1 MKKILDELY
10 FGNIVPDE
18 QYIVKGSEYEKE
30 MNHLVSL
37 EEKLEESLNDKE
49 REILIKYRES
59 SLNINS
65 ITSKEMWKKGFIMG
79 IKLGMAVMNS
89 SAENFKAIYEGRDE

>member
-30 MNHLVSL
+30 MNRIL
-37 EEKLEESLNDKE
+37 EYEEVLEKSLNKSE
-49 REILIKYRES
+49 KEILIKYRES

-79 IKLGMAVMNS
+79 LRIGIEVMDTP
-89 SAENFKAIYEGRDE
+89 AENLKNITENSD

>member
-30 MNHLVSL
+30 MHRIL
-37 EEKLEESLNDKE
+37 EYEETLEKILNKSE
-49 REILIKYRES
+49 KEILIKYRES

-79 IKLGMAVMNS
+79 LRIGIEVMDNP
-89 SAENFKAIYEGRDE
+89 AENLKNITENTD

>member
-1 MKKILDELY
+1 MKKILDDLY

-30 MNHLVSL
+30 MHRLVKYEEAL
-37 EEKLEESLNDKE
+37 EKSLNKSE
-49 REILIKYRES
+49 RELFIKCRES

-79 IKLGMAVMNS
+79 LKIGMAVMDY
-89 SAENFKAIYEGRDE
+89 SADNLRAVYEELE

>member
-30 MNHLVSL
+30 MNRIL
-37 EEKLEESLNDKE
+37 EYEEALDKSLNKSE
-49 REILIKYRES
+49 KEILIKYRKS
-59 SLNINS
+59 SLNITS

-79 IKLGMAVMNS
+79 LRIGVEVMDTP
-89 SAENFKAIYEGRDE
+89 AENLKNITENTD

>member
-37 EEKLEESLNDKE
+37 EEKLEETLNDKE
-49 REILIKYRES
+49 KEILIKYRES

-65 ITSKEMWKKGFIMG
+65 ITSKEMWKNGFVTG
-79 IKLGMAVMNS
+79 IKLRMAVM
-89 SAENFKAIYEGRDE
+89 ENTSENLKNVTESTE

>member
-37 EEKLEESLNDKE
+37 EEKLEETLNDKE
-49 REILIKYRES
+49 KEILIKYRES
-59 SLNINS
+59 FLNINS

-79 IKLGMAVMNS
+79 LRIGIEVMDS
-89 SAENFKAIYEGRDE
+89 SAENLKNITENTD

>member
-18 QYIVKGSEYEKE
+18 QYIVKGSKYEEE

-37 EEKLEESLNDKE
+37 EKKLEESLNDKE
-49 REILIKYRES
+49 REIFIKYRES

-79 IKLGMAVMNS
+79 LRIGLEVMDTPPKIS
-89 SAENFKAIYEGRDE
+89 KI

>member
-30 MNHLVSL
+30 MNCIL
-37 EEKLEESLNDKE
+37 EYEEALEKSLNKSE
-49 REILIKYRES
+49 KEILIKYRES

-79 IKLGMAVMNS
+79 LRIGIEVMDTPV
-89 SAENFKAIYEGRDE
+89 ENLKNITENTD

>member
-1 MKKILDELY
+1 MKKILDDLY

-30 MNHLVSL
+30 MHCLVDYEEDL
-37 EEKLEESLNDKE
+37 EKSLNKSE
-49 REILIKYRES
+49 RELLIKCRES

-79 IKLGMAVMNS
+79 LKIGMAVMDY
-89 SAENFKAIYEGRDE
+89 SADNLRAVYEELE

>member
-1 MKKILDELY
+1 MKKILEELY

-30 MNHLVSL
+30 MNCIL
-37 EEKLEESLNDKE
+37 EYEEALEKALNKAE
-49 REILIKYRES
+49 KEILIKYRES

-79 IKLGMAVMNS
+79 LRIGVEVMDTP
-89 SAENFKAIYEGRDE
+89 AENLKNITENTD

>member
-30 MNHLVSL
+30 MNRIL
-37 EEKLEESLNDKE
+37 EYEEALEKSLNKSE
-49 REILIKYRES
+49 KEILIKYRES
-59 SLNINS
+59 SLNITS

-79 IKLGMAVMNS
+79 LKIGIEVMDS
-89 SAENFKAIYEGRDE
+89 SAENLKNITENTD

>member
-30 MNHLVSL
+30 MNRILKYEEAL
-37 EEKLEESLNDKE
+37 EKTLNKSEK
-49 REILIKYRES
+49 EILIKYRES

-79 IKLGMAVMNS
+79 LRIGIEVMDTP
-89 SAENFKAIYEGRDE
+89 AENLKNITENTN

>member
-65 ITSKEMWKKGFIMG
+65 ITSKEMWKKGFMMG
-79 IKLGMAVMNS
+79 LRIGVEVMDTP
-89 SAENFKAIYEGRDE
+89 AENLKNITENTD

>member
-49 REILIKYRES
+49 REI
-59 SLNINS
+59 
-65 ITSKEMWKKGFIMG
+65 
-79 IKLGMAVMNS
+79 
-89 SAENFKAIYEGRDE
+89 

>member
-30 MNHLVSL
+30 MNHLVNL

-59 SLNINS
+59 SLNITS
-65 ITSKEMWKKGFIMG
+65 ITSKEMWKKGFITG
-79 IKLGMAVMNS
+79 LRIGVEVMDTP
-89 SAENFKAIYEGRDE
+89 AENLKNITENTD

>member
-30 MNHLVSL
+30 MHRIL
-37 EEKLEESLNDKE
+37 EYEETLEKILNKSE
-49 REILIKYRES
+49 KEILIKYRES

-79 IKLGMAVMNS
+79 LRIGLEVMDTPT
-89 SAENFKAIYEGRDE
+89 ENLKNITENTD

>member
-30 MNHLVSL
+30 MNRIL
-37 EEKLEESLNDKE
+37 EYEEALEKMLNKSE
-49 REILIKYRES
+49 KEILIKYRES

-79 IKLGMAVMNS
+79 LRIGIEVMDS
-89 SAENFKAIYEGRDE
+89 SAENLKNITENTD

>member
-10 FGNIVPDE
+10 FGNIAPDE

-30 MNHLVSL
+30 MNHLVNL
-37 EEKLEESLNDKE
+37 EEKLEETLNAKE

-79 IKLGMAVMNS
+79 LRIGIEVMDS
-89 SAENFKAIYEGRDE
+89 SAENLKNITENTD

>member
-30 MNHLVSL
+30 MNRIL
-37 EEKLEESLNDKE
+37 EYEEALEKILNKSE
-49 REILIKYRES
+49 KEILIKYRES

-79 IKLGMAVMNS
+79 LKIGMAVMDY
-89 SAENFKAIYEGRDE
+89 SADNLRAVSEELE

>member
-30 MNHLVSL
+30 MNRIL
-37 EEKLEESLNDKE
+37 EYEEALDKSLNKSE
-49 REILIKYRES
+49 KEILIKYRNS
-59 SLNINS
+59 SLNITS

-79 IKLGMAVMNS
+79 LRIGVEVMDTPT
-89 SAENFKAIYEGRDE
+89 ENLKNITENTD

>member
-30 MNHLVSL
+30 MNRIL
-37 EEKLEESLNDKE
+37 EYEEALEKILNKSE
-49 REILIKYRES
+49 KEILIKYRES

-79 IKLGMAVMNS
+79 LRIGLEVMDTPT
-89 SAENFKAIYEGRDE
+89 ENLKNITENTD

>member
-10 FGNIVPDE
+10 FGNIAPDE

-30 MNHLVSL
+30 MNRIL
-37 EEKLEESLNDKE
+37 EYEEALEKSLNKSEKE
-49 REILIKYRES
+49 IFIKYRES
-59 SLNINS
+59 SLNITS

-79 IKLGMAVMNS
+79 LRIGVEVMDT
-89 SAENFKAIYEGRDE
+89 SAENLKNITENTD

>member
-30 MNHLVSL
+30 MNRIL
-37 EEKLEESLNDKE
+37 EYEEALEKTLNTSEK
-49 REILIKYRES
+49 EILIKYRES

-65 ITSKEMWKKGFIMG
+65 ITSKEMWKK
-79 IKLGMAVMNS
+79 NS
-89 SAENFKAIYEGRDE
+89 

>member
-30 MNHLVSL
+30 MNRILKYEEAL
-37 EEKLEESLNDKE
+37 EKTLNKSEK
-49 REILIKYRES
+49 EILIKYRES

-79 IKLGMAVMNS
+79 LRIGIEVMDS
-89 SAENFKAIYEGRDE
+89 SAVNLKEINESSE

>member
-10 FGNIVPDE
+10 FGNIAPDE
-18 QYIVKGSEYEKE
+18 KYIVKGSEYEKE
-30 MNHLVSL
+30 MNRIL
-37 EEKLEESLNDKE
+37 EYEEVLEKSLNKSE
-49 REILIKYRES
+49 KEILIKYRES

-79 IKLGMAVMNS
+79 LRIGIEVMDTP
-89 SAENFKAIYEGRDE
+89 AENLKNITENSD

>member
-30 MNHLVSL
+30 MNRIL
-37 EEKLEESLNDKE
+37 EYEEALEKTLNKSEKDV
-49 REILIKYRES
+49 LIKYRES

-79 IKLGMAVMNS
+79 LRMGIEVMDTVADNLKGINES
-89 SAENFKAIYEGRDE
+89 SE

>member
-10 FGNIVPDE
+10 FGNIVPGE

-65 ITSKEMWKKGFIMG
+65 ITSKEMWKKGFMMG
-79 IKLGMAVMNS
+79 LRIGVEVMDTP
-89 SAENFKAIYEGRDE
+89 AENLKNITENTD

>member
-30 MNHLVSL
+30 MNRILKYEEAL
-37 EEKLEESLNDKE
+37 EKTLNKSEK
-49 REILIKYRES
+49 EILIKYRES
-59 SLNINS
+59 SLNITS

-79 IKLGMAVMNS
+79 LRIGIEVMDTP
-89 SAENFKAIYEGRDE
+89 AENLKNITENTD

>member
-30 MNHLVSL
+30 MTHIL
-37 EEKLEESLNDKE
+37 EYEEVLEKSLNKSE
-49 REILIKYRES
+49 KEILIKYRES

-65 ITSKEMWKKGFIMG
+65 ITSKEMWKKGFMMG
-79 IKLGMAVMNS
+79 LRIGVEVMDTP
-89 SAENFKAIYEGRDE
+89 AENLKNITENTD

>member
-10 FGNIVPDE
+10 FGNIAPDE

-30 MNHLVSL
+30 MNRIL
-37 EEKLEESLNDKE
+37 EYEEALEKILNKSE
-49 REILIKYRES
+49 KEILLKYRES

-79 IKLGMAVMNS
+79 LRIGVEVMDTP
-89 SAENFKAIYEGRDE
+89 AENLKNITENTD

>member
-1 MKKILDELY
+1 
-10 FGNIVPDE
+10 
-18 QYIVKGSEYEKE
+18 

-65 ITSKEMWKKGFIMG
+65 ITSKEMWKKGFRMG
-79 IKLGMAVMNS
+79 LRIGIEVMDTP
-89 SAENFKAIYEGRDE
+89 AENLKNITENTD

>member
-1 MKKILDELY
+1 MKKILDELH

-79 IKLGMAVMNS
+79 LRIGIEVMDI
-89 SAENFKAIYEGRDE
+89 SAENLKNITENTD

>member
-30 MNHLVSL
+30 INRIL
-37 EEKLEESLNDKE
+37 EYEEALEKSLNKSE
-49 REILIKYRES
+49 KEILIKYRES
-59 SLNINS
+59 SLNITS
-65 ITSKEMWKKGFIMG
+65 ITSKEMWKKGFITGLRIG
-79 IKLGMAVMNS
+79 IEVMDNP
-89 SAENFKAIYEGRDE
+89 AENLKNITENTD

>member
-10 FGNIVPDE
+10 FGNIVLDE

-49 REILIKYRES
+49 KEILIKYRES

-79 IKLGMAVMNS
+79 LRIGIEAMDS
-89 SAENFKAIYEGRDE
+89 SAENLKNITENTD